1 VSIERKVGAELL
13 KKVIRRHGMALALFL
28 ALAASAEGA
37 GTAAKSK
44 LQRSNE
50 PIQVKSNELLTDKK
64 TNTATFIGKVVAHQ
78 GDVTIYSDKMIVY
91 NDEKSDEL
99 EKVEVFGNVRIVQEN
114 RIGTGGHG
122 VYLSKTGKI
131 TLDTNPKVYQGDDV
145 VTGKVITYNL
155 DDETSVVT
163 GGPDQ
168 RVEMILHPKE
178 KKNAAKP

>member
-1 VSIERKVGAELL
+1 MIFVILFSSLL
-13 KKVIRRHGMALALFL
+13 LPAWAAGPSGKDKAL
-28 ALAASAEGA
+28 
-37 GTAAKSK
+37 
-44 LQRSNE
+44 RSNE
-50 PIQVKSNELLTDKK
+50 PIQIKSNELQTDNK
-64 TNTATFIGKVVAHQ
+64 TNTATFIGKVVARQ

-91 NDEKSDEL
+91 KGTQGDDVD
-99 EKVEVFGNVRIVQEN
+99 KVEVFGNVRIVQEN

-122 VYLSKTGKI
+122 TYLSKTGKI

-163 GGPDQ
+163 GGPDT
-168 RVEMILHPKE
+168 RVEAIIHPKE